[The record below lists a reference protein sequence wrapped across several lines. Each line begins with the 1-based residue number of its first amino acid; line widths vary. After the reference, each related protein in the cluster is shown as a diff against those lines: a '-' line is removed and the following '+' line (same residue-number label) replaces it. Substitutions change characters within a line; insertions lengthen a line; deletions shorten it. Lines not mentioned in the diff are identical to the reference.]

1 MARCGDPTGQRPL
14 HWRRH
19 PCNNPGSGGARRQS
33 RPSRGEAGGWSTI
46 RTSARKQDGPA
57 GYRKRQQSNN
67 EGGDF
72 HDTSSPA
79 VNVLQTSP
87 FPAFLGA
94 HLRGGVSISA
104 VCGAPTT
111 DSLAHPKRAITFLRA
126 GGSAYSPRNLGI
138 DAAPGHHAHRKPST
152 QVLRRTLGEKIAVER
167 PQTSKYS
174 PGTLRDLACWPSR
187 PRGES
192 ECARCAGM
200 EKVTSG

>member
-67 EGGDF
+67 VGGDF

-138 DAAPGHHAHRKPST
+138 DAAQGTTHTASQAPKSCAERSERKSPLSGPKHRNIVLERFVISPVGHPDLEERANARA
-152 QVLRRTLGEKIAVER
+152 VLAWKR
-167 PQTSKYS
+167 
-174 PGTLRDLACWPSR
+174 
-187 PRGES
+187 
-192 ECARCAGM
+192 
-200 EKVTSG
+200 